1 MSHPM
6 RVPPPVGR
14 DGDSGADTSTPS
26 VARAE
31 AGAVGRSAADAGR
44 GVAGTAAEQAG
55 QVTEE
60 ARRQAED
67 LLGQARAQLTEQ
79 ARGGQQK
86 AGETLRAFASE
97 LQRMADGAD
106 GSGPASQLAKE
117 AAHRVD
123 GIATWLGRH
132 EPGEVLDEV
141 RGLARRRPGA
151 FLAGATLA
159 GVVVGRLTRGTVDAV
174 RGDSRGHDGPAARDV
189 TERDV
194 AERDVA
200 ERDVAER
207 DVAERGRG
215 NGAASTP
222 SGPDLRARLRPDG
235 PEPDPGPS
243 HALRPGATTVGEY
256 VEELERRGELDH
268 PPIAGTS

>member
-97 LQRMADGAD
+97 LQRMAEGAD

-194 AERDVA
+194 AER
-200 ERDVAER
+200 
-207 DVAERGRG
+207 GRG